1 MSARLRRLVSQSVS
15 QAQNVRRLPES
26 LLLPTLDLPPRDGR
40 ALLRLVGDLGDM
52 AGVGDVRARSRR
64 EKSRTPKRDEDG
76 MGRVVESCALCLL
89 QE

>member
-1 MSARLRRLVSQSVS
+1 M
-15 QAQNVRRLPES
+15 
-26 LLLPTLDLPPRDGR
+26 DGCVEGMP
-40 ALLRLVGDLGDM
+40 A
-52 AGVGDVRARSRR
+52 VGDVRARSRR